1 MDDNNK
7 SNEILTNYIYLL
19 KSHCLKY
26 NVLSGFNSFQ
36 LEKLFVEIDKINQ
49 NYINL
54 RNQCFGIITF
64 DTFISENY
72 RSDFY
77 ELIHPSK
84 RLLILDN
91 LDKMLSLLND
101 LMAKS
106 FNSLDLL
113 LKFNLNKN
121 NLNGK
126 LNDNSK
132 SINPYSN
139 SLLNSELINIY
150 SIIILINNYI
160 SKAQIEFSSF
170 STNLKDRDK
179 LIKRANGKNNINEN
193 LQDDKL
199 QDQSLDLSQC
209 INNSNI

>member
-7 SNEILTNYIYLL
+7 SNEILTNYLYLL

-54 RNQCFGIITF
+54 RNECFGIITL
-64 DTFISENY
+64 DTFISDNY

-77 ELIHPSK
+77 ELINPNK

-101 LMAKS
+101 IMTRS

-113 LKFNLNKN
+113 LKFNLKRDD
-121 NLNGK
+121 LK
-126 LNDNSK
+126 DNSK
-132 SINPYSN
+132 PINLYSN

-179 LIKRANGKNNINEN
+179 LIKRANGK
-193 LQDDKL
+193 DDKL